1 MAVPI
6 LAPVRS
12 RFANGGWP
20 LTVRATDGDCPAGAM
35 AGRLDRSQLGEG
47 DVARPSLSRFIIVA
61 AVVVGGCSASG
72 DVAPAISDD
81 EG

>member
-20 LTVRATDGDCPAGAM
+20 LTVRATDGDCPDRAM

-47 DVARPSLSRFIIVA
+47 DMARLSRFIIVA
-61 AVVVGGCSASG
+61 AVVVGGCSGGG
-72 DVAPAISDD
+72 DVALVISDD